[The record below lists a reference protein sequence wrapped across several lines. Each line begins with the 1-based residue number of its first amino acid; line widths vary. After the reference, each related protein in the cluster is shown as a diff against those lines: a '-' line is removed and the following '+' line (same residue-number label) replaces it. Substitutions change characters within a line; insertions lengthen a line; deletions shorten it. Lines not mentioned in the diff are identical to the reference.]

1 MAKYDGEIRVNTTIK
16 TKEAEQKLLN
26 LQNHMLKTS
35 QKIDSIAKK
44 MEELK
49 NAKVENT
56 TEWKKLQQRMDEAKA
71 RVQSLKDKVK
81 EMESTDLP
89 TEEYTEI
96 QNHLQ
101 TAEKEFD
108 GLLAKQEKM
117 QALGQDKGNAW
128 KSLQYDMEQLGN
140 AIEADRVDLQNLID
154 EGKAFTAQKGTD
166 AYKQVKKDL
175 AAARKEVREL
185 KAEAEGMTATFESDK
200 TTGIDRMSS
209 DLKVLEGELEL
220 TKLKA
225 QEAANELK
233 NIEDSGEQ
241 GSGKTQKSI
250 QGIRAS
256 FAGVISA
263 IDKTRGGFSKV
274 GSAVKSAFGKINSH
288 VKKSSGLLK
297 TMGSRMKS
305 MLLSMLVFNWISK
318 GWNTLISDMKE
329 GFQNLAKYSSEYNKS
344 ISSLKSANAELKN
357 NLASAFAPIIQMAIP
372 YLVKLIDWLNT
383 AANAIAKFFAALQ
396 GKSTYTKAVKQNI
409 NYAASLKDVGDSAKK
424 SAGALA
430 SFDDLDV
437 LNKDDNSG
445 SGSTGGESTGAA
457 AFEEESTGAVLDWVQ
472 ALKDAISAGDWAAV
486 ASVLATQ
493 LDSVIASIDWAGLGQ
508 KIGYYLNNALTFLA
522 TFIQSFDWYGLG
534 ADLGTMLNNIIYG
547 VDWSNLGVI
556 LGAKFIMLIDGLGGL
571 FATIDW
577 ASLGKA
583 LADGF
588 MGLWN
593 TIDWVQAAKTL
604 SDGIIGALNSLSTAI
619 KNVDWQKL
627 GNDIAAFIAN
637 IDWTGIIVA
646 LSDGIGAALGGLAA
660 LLWGLIED
668 AWNSV
673 VDWWHDV
680 AYDDGGFT
688 MEGLLLGI
696 GEKLKSIGTWI
707 KEHIFQPFINGFKE
721 AFGINSPST
730 VMKEMGGYIIDGL
743 KIGLSGIWE
752 KVRSIISK
760 FKENVKTA
768 FSNIKT
774 NTVSI
779 FTSMKNRVKDI
790 FTGLWSSVKNIINSM
805 LGGVERMANGVIN
818 GINGMINALNKLS
831 FTIPNWIPDWG
842 GKSFGLNLSTIGN
855 ISIPRLAHGGITTGS
870 TLANIGEAGREAVL
884 PLENNTGWM
893 DDLADKLAARMPNY
907 STPTQIVMTLD
918 GKEFARGEL
927 PYFNAESARI
937 GVVLNPT

>member
-1 MAKYDGEIRVNTTIK
+1 MAKCDGEIRVNTAIK

-101 TAEKEFD
+101 AAEKEFD

-200 TTGIDRMSS
+200 TTGIDRMNS

-457 AFEEESTGAVLDWVQ
+457 AFEEAQIDENSFKWVEWLKVHLDEILTVAEMIGAAILAWKITSLFTEDLTKLAAAAMFAAGCVLLIKS
-472 ALKDAISAGDWAAV
+472 AFDAW
-486 ASVLATQ
+486 
-493 LDSVIASIDWAGLGQ
+493 
-508 KIGYYLNNALTFLA
+508 NN
-522 TFIQSFDWYGLG
+522 
-534 ADLGTMLNNIIYG
+534 G
-547 VDWSNLGVI
+547 VDWGNLIGMLSGVLLI
-556 LGAKFIMLIDGLGGL
+556 VGALYLAFGSTAAIIGAAVGAIALLVVGIHDIIKNGVNLKNGIMVVAGV
-571 FATIDW
+571 
-577 ASLGKA
+577 
-583 LADGF
+583 F
-588 MGLWN
+588 MGLLA
-593 TIDWVQAAKTL
+593 TVGTVAA
-604 SDGIIGALNSLSTAI
+604 A
-619 KNVDWQKL
+619 
-627 GNDIAAFIAN
+627 
-637 IDWTGIIVA
+637 
-646 LSDGIGAALGGLAA
+646 IGAAIAA
-660 LLWGLIED
+660 LVLAVAADWENFKRTVWEPLKKFGQELWKNFTQIGNGIKTFLDGLVDFIAGVFTLD
-668 AWNSV
+668 WKRAWNGVKKIFVGVWNAV
-673 VDWWHDV
+673 VGILKAAV
-680 AYDDGGFT
+680 NLIIGILNT
-688 MEGLLLGI
+688 M
-696 GEKLKSIGTWI
+696 
-707 KEHIFQPFINGFKE
+707 
-721 AFGINSPST
+721 
-730 VMKEMGGYIIDGL
+730 Y
-743 KIGLSGIWE
+743 
-752 KVRSIISK
+752 
-760 FKENVKTA
+760 
-768 FSNIKT
+768 
-774 NTVSI
+774 NTV
-779 FTSMKNRVKDI
+779 V
-790 FTGLWSSVKNIINSM
+790 
-805 LGGVERMANGVIN
+805 GVIN
-818 GINGMINALNKLS
+818 AVIAAINRIDI
-831 FTIPNWIPDWG
+831 TIPDWVPVFG
-842 GKSFGLNLSTIGN
+842 GKGFKPNIPTITPVN
-855 ISIPRLAHGGITTGS
+855 IPYLAHGGITTGS

-937 GVVLNPT
+937 VFIELCCRMHQSNLNFMGIFPALRMKWKRCSRLERSIRNFLGK